1 MSSIVNSD
9 SVKPARSAGAKKQ
22 SQLALWMIAA
32 LVVAGGAAYAWLI
45 PSDSQYVL
53 ADYDFATVTLM
64 DLTKTEQASGTTQI
78 PRQMVLTNPQDSYAD
93 RLMVSVGDTVTQ
105 GQVLAELTVP
115 DLDET
120 IEDLNAN
127 LDSATLSLQRLQLTQ
142 TIEKETQADQIV
154 QFNTDIDT
162 LKKTISKYEQL
173 VALNSLPIAD
183 LETKQEELAD
193 KQRALAEKQRSNE
206 RTLQLQSYDIAAS
219 KANISNIE
227 LKLTRALAEKE
238 ATRIK
243 SPMAGEVLSIA
254 NKLSVPGS
262 AINNNAE
269 LFTIADPSSVT
280 FNLELAEEYSSLI
293 AMQDPVQINVGSSWT
308 TGKIS
313 SIGKVAQT
321 SSDGLGATID
331 VEVTPDN
338 SSNSYLLGS
347 TAVGVFSLGVQTDVL
362 TLPRGSYLT
371 TGGQKYIYRITGNN
385 AEKVVV
391 QIGDIEGNTVQILS
405 GLNAGDNV
413 ITSGYQNFINETI
426 IKLAGE

>member
-32 LVVAGGAAYAWLI
+32 LVVAGGAAYTWLI
-45 PSDSQYVL
+45 PSDNQYVL
-53 ADYDFATVTLM
+53 ADYDRATVTLM